1 VALKKLAGQ
10 TAIYGLSSML
20 GRFLNYLL
28 VPLHTAVFVPAEYGV
43 VTDVY
48 ALSAFMAVVLTF
60 GLETAFFRFVK
71 EKDES
76 PELILGNALLSIGFL
91 TVLFWMTILVFKMP
105 VADALGYADQSNFIV
120 WMGFALG
127 FDALSAIPMAK
138 LRLDEKPVW
147 FASVNLTGIGVNIL
161 LNVFFIGFAMRNPDS
176 QNWFVQTFY
185 RPEIGVGYVFVANLL
200 ASGVKWLMLLPV
212 YVKARLKFSVE
223 VTKKL
228 ALYGAPLMLAGFAGI
243 INETLDRRLIR
254 ILLEPKIGETAALAQ
269 VGIYGACYKLS
280 ILITLFI
287 QAFRYAA
294 EPFFF
299 AKAKER
305 ESQSVYRDVMNWF
318 TLAVSLMLVFVLLY
332 LDALKYF
339 IANEAYHVGL
349 HIVPILLV
357 ANICLGWNYNLSIW
371 YKLSDKTY
379 YGALLAGI
387 GAVITIVANL
397 ILIPKMGYEGA
408 AWATLMAYGGITLTS
423 LLLGRKHYYVPYDFK
438 RMIGYPGLGLTLF
451 FISSFNTLE
460 GIPYWLTNTAL
471 FLLFIAISTFVE
483 RNRIKALL
491 A

>member
-1 VALKKLAGQ
+1 
-10 TAIYGLSSML
+10 ML

-28 VPLHTAVFVPAEYGV
+28 VPLHTAVFVPSEYGV

-91 TVLFWMTILVFKMP
+91 TALFWMIILAFEMP

-120 WMGFALG
+120 WMAFALG

-147 FASVNLTGIGVNIL
+147 FAAVNLTGIGVNIL

-185 RPEIGVGYVFVANLL
+185 RPEIGVGYVFVANLF

-212 YVKARLKFSVE
+212 YVKARLKFSAE

-228 ALYGAPLMLAGFAGI
+228 AFYGAPLMLAGFAGI

-254 ILLEPKIGETAALAQ
+254 VLLEPKIGETAALAQ

-305 ESQSVYRDVMNWF
+305 ESQSAYRDVMNWF

-339 IANEAYHVGL
+339 IANDAYHVGL

-423 LLLGRKHYYVPYDFK
+423 LFLGRKHYYVPYDFK

-451 FISSFNTLE
+451 FVSGFNTLE
-460 GIPYWLTNTAL
+460 GIPYWLANTAL
-471 FLLFIAISTFVE
+471 FLMFMAISAFVE

>member
-1 VALKKLAGQ
+1 MALKKLAGQ

-28 VPLHTAVFVPAEYGV
+28 VPLHTAVFIPAEYGV
-43 VTDVY
+43 VTDIY

-76 PELILGNALLSIGFL
+76 PELIIGNALLSIAFL
-91 TVLFWMTILVFKMP
+91 TTLFWLVVLAFKMP
-105 VADALGYADQSNFIV
+105 VSDLLGYADQSNFIV
-120 WMGFALG
+120 WMAFALG

-138 LRLDEKPVW
+138 LRLDEKPIW

-161 LNVFFIGFAMRNPDS
+161 LNVFFIGFAMRNPGSD
-176 QNWFVQTFY
+176 NWLVQTFY
-185 RPEIGVGYVFVANLL
+185 NPEIGVGYVFLANLI
-200 ASGVKWLMLLPV
+200 ASGVKWLMLLPI
-212 YVKARLKFSVE
+212 YFKAQLKFSRE

-228 ALYGAPLMLAGFAGI
+228 TVYGAPLMLAGFAGI

-254 ILLEPKIGETAALAQ
+254 VLLEPKIGETAALAQ

-299 AKAKER
+299 AKAKEG
-305 ESQSVYRDVMNWF
+305 ESHSVYRDVMNWF
-318 TLAVSLMLVFVLLY
+318 TIAVSLMLVFVLLY

-379 YGALLAGI
+379 FGALFAGI
-387 GAVITIVANL
+387 GAVITITANL
-397 ILIPKMGYEGA
+397 ILIPRIGYEGA
-408 AWATLMAYGGITLTS
+408 AWATLLAYGGITITS
-423 LLLGRKHYYVPYDFK
+423 LSLGRKYYYIPYDFK
-438 RMIGYPGLGLTLF
+438 RMLGYPILGLLLF
-451 FISSFNTLE
+451 FVSRYNSLE
-460 GIPYWLTNTAL
+460 GITYWLANTAL
-471 FLLFIAISTFVE
+471 FLLFIAISASVE
-483 RNRIKALL
+483 RHRIKALL